1 MTFTHVQSAC
11 CITPSAFWVLM
22 CAFVYTM
29 WAEGMTL
36 SSRGHKGGLG
46 CNKSWS
52 MFALYNHT
60 VLWSCTN
67 ACSLSGL
74 QINGFGKQ
82 TNHTY
87 GETCCKC
94 ATNCGLHTRI
104 RAVLVVLLL
113 CAHILTIA
121 CVTEELKCKLLI
133 LFCSRGKPE
142 KEMTWNC
149 ECEILFESCTTS
161 HGSTENVC
169 QDCHM
174 EMSEILLLWSFLAFI
189 SHCDG
194 EAAFSYS

>member
-1 MTFTHVQSAC
+1 MINVCFIQPH
-11 CITPSAFWVLM
+11 
-22 CAFVYTM
+22 CAL
-29 WAEGMTL
+29 EL
-36 SSRGHKGGLG
+36 HKCMQPVRLA
-46 CNKSWS
+46 NKRVWETDKS
-52 MFALYNHT
+52 
-60 VLWSCTN
+60 
-67 ACSLSGL
+67 
-74 QINGFGKQ
+74 
-82 TNHTY
+82 HTY

-113 CAHILTIA
+113 CAHILSVA

-149 ECEILFESCTTS
+149 ECEILFESCPTS

-174 EMSEILLLWSFLAFI
+174 EMSEILLL
-189 SHCDG
+189 
-194 EAAFSYS
+194 